1 MSIHYDQIVGD
12 DFAGELCPDAAQ
24 IVQSIHDPNAPPVE
38 ATDITAARE
47 GHLFAAHDLPLI
59 TNGLS
64 VDDRQIEVGGRR
76 IGIRVYT
83 PSGAGP
89 FPILLFAHG
98 GCWTFCSLN
107 SHDRICRFYADV
119 VGCVVVSV
127 DYRMAPEYP
136 FPAALDDFYDAL
148 IWCFEHASSLKGDP
162 GRVAVAGDSAG
173 GNLSAAAALRLQS
186 HPKYRL
192 CLQVLLYP
200 ICDASALSG
209 GSMERYADGYF
220 FTREV
225 LAWTASLYTKGSDVA
240 NPEISPQYATVTPNL
255 APALFIIA
263 ECDILRD
270 QALAYAQKLRA
281 ADIKVHCNYY
291 RGVPHAFVAMAGVLD
306 LGKQALQDSVHSLRQ
321 AFTQPD

>member
-1 MSIHYDQIVGD
+1 MSIHYDKVTGE

-24 IVQSIHDPNAPPVE
+24 IVQSIQDPNAPPVE
-38 ATDITAARE
+38 ATDVSAARK
-47 GHLFAAHDLPLI
+47 GHLFEAHDLPLI
-59 TNGLS
+59 TNGLT
-64 VDDRQIEVGGRR
+64 VDDRQIEVGGRH

-83 PSGAGP
+83 PSGGES

-98 GCWTFCSLN
+98 GCWTFCSLD
-107 SHDRICRFYADV
+107 SHDRICRFYADM

-127 DYRMAPEYP
+127 DYRMAPEHP

-148 IWCFEHASSLKGDP
+148 IWCFDHASTLRGDSE
-162 GRVAVAGDSAG
+162 RVAVAGDSAG

-192 CLQVLLYP
+192 CLQVLMYP
-200 ICDASALSG
+200 ICDVSDLSG
-209 GSMERYADGYF
+209 DSMERYADGYF

-240 NPEISPQYATVTPNL
+240 NPEISPQYATVTPSL
-255 APALFIIA
+255 APAFFIVA

-270 QALAYAQKLRA
+270 QALDYAQKLRA
-281 ADIKVHCNYY
+281 ADIIVHCNYY
-291 RGVPHAFVAMAGVLD
+291 RGVPHAFIAMAGVLTSG
-306 LGKQALQDSVHSLRQ
+306 LQALRDSADQLKQSFLS
-321 AFTQPD
+321 